1 MIVAVHT
8 VIRKGSYMPQAYVV
22 AETWVRNEQVLDT
35 YKRLAAPSVLKFGGE
50 LLATGGQMDLLS
62 GENSPDRFTIVRFS
76 SREIARQWWESEEYR
91 EARKLRA
98 EIGPSQVVIVEG
110 K

>member
-1 MIVAVHT
+1 
-8 VIRKGSYMPQAYVV
+8 MPQAYVV
-22 AETWVRNEQVLDT
+22 SETWVRNEQVLDA
-35 YKRLAAPSVLKFGGE
+35 YKRLATPSLLKFGGE
-50 LLATGGQMDLLS
+50 LLAMGGQLDPLC
-62 GENSPDRFTIVRFS
+62 GENSPNRFTIVRFDN
-76 SREIARQWWESEEYR
+76 RELARQWWESEEYR

>member
-1 MIVAVHT
+1 
-8 VIRKGSYMPQAYVV
+8 MPQAYVV
-22 AETWVRNEQVLDT
+22 AETWVENEQVLDT
-35 YKRLAAPSVLKFGGE
+35 YKQLAAPSVLKYGGE
-50 LLATGGQMDLLS
+50 FLAASGDLDLLS
-62 GENSPDRFTIVRFS
+62 GHNSPDRFTIVRFN
-76 SREIARQWWESEEYR
+76 SRETARRWWDSEEYR